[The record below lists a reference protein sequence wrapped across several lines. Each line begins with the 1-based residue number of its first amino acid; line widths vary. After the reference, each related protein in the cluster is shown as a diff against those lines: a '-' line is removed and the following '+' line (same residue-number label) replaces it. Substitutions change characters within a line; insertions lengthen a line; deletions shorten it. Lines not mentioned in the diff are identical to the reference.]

1 MIDLFN
7 NKLPYNFRDIY
18 ILNSQLHLHATRR
31 NNNIHKQ
38 FTEQTTAIIQYSV
51 KGRICGTLY
60 QTI

>member
-1 MIDLFN
+1 MLLGDTI
-7 NKLPYNFRDIY
+7 IY
-18 ILNSQLHLHATRR
+18 ISS
-31 NNNIHKQ
+31 